1 MGILVPHSS
10 ARKGQIDELE
20 YIFETPAG
28 EDAHANTLLA
38 RREAIHR
45 LGHDLFA
52 AGQTM
57 LFAIVAFSFALLG
70 MRLRKKTLAGE
81 VEIYI
86 HSQITSQPCRRPT
99 GILKQHPKVAIAL

>member
-1 MGILVPHSS
+1 MNLNTFSKLQPEKMHMPILFW
-10 ARKGQIDELE
+10 RG
-20 YIFETPAG
+20 
-28 EDAHANTLLA
+28 A
-38 RREAIHR
+38 RRFIA

-57 LFAIVAFSFALLG
+57 LFAIVAFNFALLG